1 VSRGIL
7 FINLSFLIILV
18 ASTIAI
24 RQFMH
29 PSTQGTKKSSPHSM
43 DAYMVNALFFKTN
56 EEGYPELTLSSPY
69 VTHYPLKDSS
79 KFQKPV
85 IHIYKEGA
93 EWQVT
98 ANHASGE
105 QGASTFYL
113 WDNVKVKRLPTNKN
127 TGSLLLTHSLRVF
140 PKENLVTTQDFVT
153 ILQPGL
159 KIKAVGLEGNLKTGN
174 IKLLSKTRG
183 EYDPKLSHTKGN

>member
-1 VSRGIL
+1 VSRSIL

-18 ASTIAI
+18 ISAIAI

-29 PSTQGTKKSSPHSM
+29 PSKEGTRKSNPHRM
-43 DAYMVNALFFKTN
+43 DAYMVNAFFFKTN
-56 EEGYPELTLSSPY
+56 EEGQRELTLSSPY

-79 KFQKPV
+79 TFQKPV
-85 IHIYKEGA
+85 IYIYKEGA
-93 EWQVT
+93 KWQVT
-98 ANHASGE
+98 ANHANGE

-113 WDNVKVKRLPTNKN
+113 WDNVKVKRLPSHQN
-127 TGSLLLTHSLRVF
+127 TSSLLLTHSLRVF
-140 PKENLVTTQDFVT
+140 PKENVVTTQDVVT